1 MSSPSYDLEAMLS
14 RALAPVDPPLELEL
28 RLELT
33 LGSLVVMAVDELEG
47 WELSSMRDPRNWT
60 RVARP
65 LGAILVGGTAAVGL
79 VVLRTQRGRD
89 KRRRGSRNVLE
100 LARRTVR
107 DGSQEA
113 RRLLEEISRRR

>member
-1 MSSPSYDLEAMLS
+1 VSQSYDLEAMLS

-33 LGSLVVMAVDELEG
+33 LGSLVVMAVDELES

-60 RVARP
+60 RILRP
-65 LGAILVGGTAAVGL
+65 LGAVLVGGTAAVGL
-79 VVLRTQRGRD
+79 VVLRTQRGGD

-100 LARRTVR
+100 LASRTLR
-107 DGSQEA
+107 DGAHEA
-113 RRLLEEISRRR
+113 RRVLEEIPRRR